1 MKSTL
6 NTERLISCRR
16 QLGITQTEAAD
27 RIGVSQPAYQRYE
40 AGVRTPSIQVI
51 KEIAKAFGVS
61 ESFLSGESSES
72 RPDFVVV
79 NREESPLLFSIV
91 EQCKSFDEKQLENVL
106 HQFMKIS
113 DDNEAL

>member
-6 NTERLISCRR
+6 NAERLISCRR

-51 KEIAKAFGVS
+51 KEIAKV
-61 ESFLSGESSES
+61 L
-72 RPDFVVV
+72 V
-79 NREESPLLFSIV
+79 
-91 EQCKSFDEKQLENVL
+91 KYENEYYKGNPIDC
-106 HQFMKIS
+106 HC
-113 DDNEAL
+113 DCNENQDTNP

>member
-61 ESFLSGESSES
+61 ESFLSGGVDSSYVLAMS
-72 RPDFVVV
+72 DA
-79 NREESPLLFSIV
+79 NI
-91 EQCKSFDEKQLENVL
+91 CKSFESL
-106 HQFMKIS
+106 
-113 DDNEAL
+113 